1 MENTI
6 KQNTFSEM
14 KAELEKALQN
24 FQHQLEEKKALHQEL
39 SEKSSRLTDCAY
51 NIEVYAEYTNIG
63 IEKYQLEREIEILNY
78 QIESMN
84 IYIGETDKF
93 IGVEKSFKEMD
104 EKTAELVAISTKQLA
119 EIEQQIEQTKE
130 K

>member
-39 SEKSSRLTDCAY
+39 SEKASRLTDCAY